1 MKAIFS
7 KRHLEKAGLHAES
20 IQVWD
25 RELRAVG
32 GIKLLM
38 VKVDNVAELATMAVA
53 VAMFLLLIVV
63 AGLITGGLN
72 LVNFLLISMGSA
84 ILFYTSWRSPIEAY
98 KDSFMTENE
107 LPVAVEMFISGL
119 EVGMSA
125 ENVILHLSKNL
136 KGVVGRLFYDAQNEI
151 DAGKSVQDVFETTA
165 KNGLNIYFNR
175 FIALVAEGRETGGGD
190 TKHYLEEFLA
200 EVEEV
205 RGNERIERAGRLDNN
220 LFFPIF
226 LGYFLPIIVI
236 FSLPL
241 ILSLGGLFEIF

>member
-1 MKAIFS
+1 MKAVFS
-7 KRHLEKAGLHAES
+7 RRHLEKAGLHAES
-20 IQVWD
+20 LQVWD

-32 GIKLLM
+32 GIKLLIF
-38 VKVDNVAELATMAVA
+38 KVDNVAELATVA
-53 VAMFLLLIVV
+53 VATAVFLLLVAVV
-63 AGLITGGLN
+63 GIITGGLN
-72 LVNFLLISMGSA
+72 PGNFLLISIGSA

-98 KDSFMTENE
+98 KDSFLKDSE

-125 ENVILHLSKNL
+125 ENVLLHLSKNL

-151 DAGKSVQDVFETTA
+151 DAGKSVKDVFETTA
-165 KNGLNIYFNR
+165 ENGLNIHFKR

-190 TKHYLEEFLA
+190 TKHYLEEFLE

-236 FSLPL
+236 FSLPF